1 MRDFVYTN
9 KSIEE
14 CYGCKACEQI
24 CPKNAITMSEN
35 EEGFQY
41 PHIDTSKCVDC
52 GLCQCVCPTQ
62 MENISV
68 LFHVTPQTVSAA
80 WNPNLSERL
89 ESTSGGMFFFA
100 GLPIYK

>member
-35 EEGFQY
+35 EEGF
-41 PHIDTSKCVDC
+41 HTCWASAF
-52 GLCQCVCPTQ
+52 L
-62 MENISV
+62 
-68 LFHVTPQTVSAA
+68 TVFL
-80 WNPNLSERL
+80 WC
-89 ESTSGGMFFFA
+89 
-100 GLPIYK
+100 

>member
-68 LFHVTPQTVSAA
+68 LFHVTPQTVSAGIPILA
-80 WNPNLSERL
+80 SVWNQPPAACFFCWLANL
-89 ESTSGGMFFFA
+89 
-100 GLPIYK
+100 

>member
-35 EEGFQY
+35 IPISTQVNAW
-41 PHIDTSKCVDC
+41 IVDC
-52 GLCQCVCPTQ
+52 ANVF
-62 MENISV
+62 V
-68 LFHVTPQTVSAA
+68 LRK
-80 WNPNLSERL
+80 WR
-89 ESTSGGMFFFA
+89 
-100 GLPIYK
+100 IYLYCFM

>member
-1 MRDFVYTN
+1 MRIKVFTKNDEKN
-9 KSIEE
+9 QNSIEFMDE
-14 CYGCKACEQI
+14 GQVKVRGNGGIKQLI
-24 CPKNAITMSEN
+24 ITMSEN

-80 WNPNLSERL
+80 WNLSL
-89 ESTSGGMFFFA
+89 
-100 GLPIYK
+100 IHI